1 MKSGRGWR
9 PRSAVVAVLGS
20 ALVWALPVRAQD
32 GAASFRSRCAS
43 CHSVEAGQN
52 HVVPTLAGILGRVS
66 GSEPGARYSQAMRD
80 AKLTWDRQTLD
91 AYLAAPQSL
100 VPGTTMPIKV
110 PSPEQRASIID
121 YLASLPGGGKA
132 QGS

>member
-1 MKSGRGWR
+1 MDPGRWR
-9 PRSAVVAVLGS
+9 PQAAVVAAQGS
-20 ALVWALPVRAQD
+20 ALVWAIPARAQD

-52 HVVPTLAGILGRVS
+52 RVGPTLAGILGRVS

-80 AKLTWDRQTLD
+80 AKLTWDSQTLD
-91 AYLAAPQSL
+91 EYLAAPQSR

-110 PSPEQRASIID
+110 PAPEQRASIID
-121 YLASLPGGGKA
+121 YLASLPEGGKA
-132 QGS
+132 PGS